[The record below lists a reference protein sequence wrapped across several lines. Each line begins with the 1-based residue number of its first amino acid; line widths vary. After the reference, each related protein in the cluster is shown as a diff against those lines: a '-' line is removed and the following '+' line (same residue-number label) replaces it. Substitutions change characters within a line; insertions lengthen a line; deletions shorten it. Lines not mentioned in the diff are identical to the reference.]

1 MEHITK
7 IERHGQSSVKCVHSS
22 CSAKHYIVFYI
33 GLFLFFSPKRLTIEF
48 YNSGS
53 TKMKR
58 GLLQPGQERPMPA
71 LSLKLL
77 LPPTDYYIT
86 YEGSATTPACQE
98 TATWIV
104 FNRPLYI
111 TEQQVCHD
119 IALFSFS
126 FFCCC
131 LNVWLQSA
139 LECRLIFTT
148 VIRLEGLETRFSQSQ
163 SQPTDQ
169 VFIFVAV
176 LVNNGWS
183 HGQQLSAHPADSSST
198 RPHQYWLHFI
208 RGKMSFSSL
217 NYVDVARNR
226 IILKSV
232 SVESGCQILFCSP
245 FPVFFFVWPSV
256 CTGRSLRVQTDV
268 GCERAN

>member
-1 MEHITK
+1 MRCIILVQITN
-7 IERHGQSSVKCVHSS
+7 GSSFSRLEIRCSRRPSFASWWSTSRKSS
-22 CSAKHYIVFYI
+22 GTVSHLWNAFILLVQQNI
-33 GLFLFFSPKRLTIEF
+33 TSFFILACFCFISPKRLTIEF
-48 YNSGS
+48 CNAGS

-126 FFCCC
+126 FFVV
-131 LNVWLQSA
+131 VWMSGCNQH
-139 LECRLIFTT
+139 LI
-148 VIRLEGLETRFSQSQ
+148 VVSFSQ
-163 SQPTDQ
+163 
-169 VFIFVAV
+169 
-176 LVNNGWS
+176 
-183 HGQQLSAHPADSSST
+183 QLYA
-198 RPHQYWLHFI
+198 L
-208 RGKMSFSSL
+208 RGLKRGSPNPNHNQLIKSSFSSPSL
-217 NYVDVARNR
+217 SITADPMGNNYRPIQPTHHR
-226 IILKSV
+226 
-232 SVESGCQILFCSP
+232 
-245 FPVFFFVWPSV
+245 PVRTNIDFTSSEVR
-256 CTGRSLRVQTDV
+256 CRSRL
-268 GCERAN
+268 